1 MDDKKIYEVIV
12 QRCIGVL
19 VKANNAKEAKSLA
32 VDVAVNNIYC
42 DDWED
47 AETTVLYE
55 PEEKDIEDIDDE
67 DVDKIVEGAD

>member
-1 MDDKKIYEVIV
+1 MEDKKIYEVIV

-19 VKANNAKEAKSLA
+19 VKAKNEEEAKSLA
-32 VDVAVNNIYC
+32 VDAADGNLHVE
-42 DDWED
+42 DWED

-67 DVDKIVEGAD
+67 DVDKIVEGTD